1 MSDETFPVA
10 LAGKS
15 WALPHLPFRLVKKVQ
30 PVLFRLYRDA
40 GGDGI
45 SLTTVA
51 TLDEQHYD
59 DLADAL
65 WRAVSLVEPTLS
77 HDVFFDLPFSVGDL
91 IACFPPLA
99 RAAGLR
105 TAPVNSEAAANGAAG
120 E

>member
-1 MSDETFPVA
+1 MSDETFPVT

-15 WALPHLPFRLVKKVQ
+15 WALPHLPFRLVKTIQ
-30 PVLFRLYRDA
+30 PVLFLLYRDA
-40 GGDGI
+40 GGEGM

-51 TLDEQHYD
+51 ELDERHFE

-65 WRAVSLVEPTLS
+65 WRAVNFVAPDLS
-77 HDVFFDLPFSVGDL
+77 RDDFFDLPFSVGDL
-91 IACFPPLA
+91 IACFPSLA

-105 TAPVNSEAAANGAAG
+105 TAPRESEAAADGAAG